1 MAQVKNE
8 EEKKKNTTKKVT
20 KKATTAETL
29 SDEDIFKYIDESYQL
44 TQTIH
49 TKTKKDVIQ

>member
-20 KKATTAETL
+20 KKATTAE
-29 SDEDIFKYIDESYQL
+29 I
-44 TQTIH
+44 
-49 TKTKKDVIQ
+49 KDKRLQIKVIVHLKQEQKIK

>member
-1 MAQVKNE
+1 MILL
-8 EEKKKNTTKKVT
+8 KKWISIILDG
-20 KKATTAETL
+20 TL

-49 TKTKKDVIQ
+49 TKKKKDVIQ